1 MSRLQ
6 ICRIETWFMPDKAQ
20 IVRNP
25 ATQSQQK
32 KRGKRAIRINA
43 GEVIDGRHFDAA
55 ELIFD
60 HCTRLLALH

>member
-1 MSRLQ
+1 
-6 ICRIETWFMPDKAQ
+6 MPDKAQ

-55 ELIFD
+55 VLIFD